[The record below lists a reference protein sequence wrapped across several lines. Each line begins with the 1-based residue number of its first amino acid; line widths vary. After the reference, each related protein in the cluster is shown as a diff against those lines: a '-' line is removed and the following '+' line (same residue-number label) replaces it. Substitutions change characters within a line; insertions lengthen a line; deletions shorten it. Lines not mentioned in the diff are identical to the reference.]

1 MLLSVDVGN
10 TSTVF
15 GASEINREPV
25 GISHQWRLSSSRER
39 MPDEWFSLVSPLF
52 SATGL
57 EQRDFAGMIVSS
69 VVPAVTRSL
78 VEFGRRYL
86 QLEPIVVSHALDL
99 GISIL
104 ADMPS
109 EVGTDRLVNAAFAYH
124 RFGGPAIIVDLGTAT
139 KLEAVTADGNY
150 LGGVIAPGIG
160 LTLDALAS
168 RAARLYSVELKV
180 PAFAIG
186 SNTVTAVQSGVVS
199 GHVAMIEGMVE
210 RIRGELGGADHVVLT
225 GGYSSSVADALT
237 CVTAYEPDLTLSGL
251 CFIYQRNC
259 ATTDSN
265 L

>member
-15 GASEINREPV
+15 GASQTDEKSA
-25 GISHQWRLSSSRER
+25 GISHQWRLSSSRDR

-52 SATGL
+52 TAAGL
-57 EQRDFAGMIVSS
+57 ERASFWGMIVSS
-69 VVPAVTRSL
+69 VVPSVTRSL

-86 QLEPIVVSHALDL
+86 ELEPMVVSHSLDL

-104 ADMPS
+104 ADVPS

-124 RFGGPAIIVDLGTAT
+124 LFGGPAIVVDLGTAT
-139 KLEAVTADGNY
+139 KLEAVTAEGSY

-180 PAFAIG
+180 PPAAIG
-186 SNTVTAVQSGVVS
+186 RNTVSAVQSGVVS

-210 RIRGELGGADHVVLT
+210 RIRTELGGADHVVLT
-225 GGYSSSVADALT
+225 GGYSGSVAEALT
-237 CVTAYEPDLTLSGL
+237 CVTSYQPDLTLAGL
-251 CFIYQRNC
+251 RFIFMRNQVS
-259 ATTDSN
+259 ADRN
-265 L
+265 G